1 MKIGHA
7 IANFFSGLWNDD
19 LKPWLKDL
27 LKTVEHDVVD
37 ALVPLAHEAIQEVL
51 NDGGKILAGA
61 SISDVASGAGAALV
75 NIAKKAEAAG
85 MQAAGHDLLTALAGA
100 LSTRTVQDAG
110 TAAS

>member
-27 LKTVEHDVVD
+27 LTSVEHDVVD

-61 SISDVASGAGAALV
+61 SPSEVAAGAGQALLS
-75 NIAKKAEAAG
+75 IAKKAEAASI
-85 MQAAGHDLLTALAGA
+85 QAAGHDLLTSLAGA
-100 LSTRTVQDAG
+100 LATRNAQDAG
-110 TAAS
+110 TAS